1 MSPNYRTIK
10 AFPLSTQASFEA
22 DCLWKETAGEYPRV
36 REKRKGEQNVKT
48 AQLKS
53 SKKSV
58 AIWGVTASLLLVA
71 TILPAANALEISL
84 PSVVEVEA
92 ISSSAIIENSDATAS
107 LLADEDL
114 AATASGAIFSS
125 DLALVSSVSRQVEL
139 ARSPLGAKKV
149 AKSILLNEYGFSE
162 KEYKCLNS
170 LWTKESNWN
179 YKARNK
185 NSGAHGIPQALP
197 ASKMNV
203 VSTDWRTNPVTQIR
217 WGLRYISIRYETP
230 CKALAKHKRSNYY

>member
-1 MSPNYRTIK
+1 MSAIYRTIK
-10 AFPLSTQASFEA
+10 PFPLEITPQLRLIAHGA
-22 DCLWKETAGEYPRV
+22 KV
-36 REKRKGEQNVKT
+36 RKGVRSMSS
-48 AQLKS
+48 LKKLN
-53 SKKSV
+53 KKSC
-58 AIWGVTASLLLVA
+58 AIWGVTAAVLLVA
-71 TILPAANALEISL
+71 TVLPTANALESSAESVVVL
-84 PSVVEVEA
+84 DAPKTVSVVEPTDP
-92 ISSSAIIENSDATAS
+92 STS
-107 LLADEDL
+107 LFAEDDL

-125 DLALVSSVSRQVEL
+125 ELALVSAVSRQVEL
-139 ARSPLGAKKV
+139 ARTPLGAKKV

-170 LWTKESNWN
+170 LWNKESHWN
-179 YKARNK
+179 YKARNAR
-185 NSGAHGIPQALP
+185 SGAHGIAQALP

>member
-1 MSPNYRTIK
+1 M
-10 AFPLSTQASFEA
+10 
-22 DCLWKETAGEYPRV
+22 
-36 REKRKGEQNVKT
+36 KT
-48 AQLKS
+48 ALLKR

-71 TILPAANALEISL
+71 TILPAASALETTL
-84 PSVVEVEA
+84 PSTLEQDSAKSAAVVEPDQAAV
-92 ISSSAIIENSDATAS
+92 S
-107 LLADEDL
+107 LLAEDDL

-139 ARSPLGAKKV
+139 ARTPLGAKKV

-162 KEYKCLNS
+162 KEYKCLNR

-203 VSTDWRTNPVTQIR
+203 ISTDWRTNPVTQIR

>member
-1 MSPNYRTIK
+1 MKS
-10 AFPLSTQASFEA
+10 AL
-22 DCLWKETAGEYPRV
+22 
-36 REKRKGEQNVKT
+36 
-48 AQLKS
+48 LKC

-58 AIWGVTASLLLVA
+58 AIWGVSASLLLVA
-71 TILPAANALEISL
+71 TILPAASALETTL
-84 PSVVEVEA
+84 PSTLEQDSTKSAAVVEPDQAAV
-92 ISSSAIIENSDATAS
+92 S
-107 LLADEDL
+107 LLAEDDL

-139 ARSPLGAKKV
+139 ARTPLGAKKV

>member
-1 MSPNYRTIK
+1 M
-10 AFPLSTQASFEA
+10 E
-22 DCLWKETAGEYPRV
+22 
-36 REKRKGEQNVKT
+36 GEQNVKS
-48 AQLKS
+48 ALLKR

-58 AIWGVTASLLLVA
+58 AIWGATTALLLVA
-71 TILPAANALEISL
+71 TILPTANALEIAT
-84 PSVVEVEA
+84 PSEVELDVTKISAVVEPVA
-92 ISSSAIIENSDATAS
+92 SAAQLFSED
-107 LLADEDL
+107 DL

-125 DLALVSSVSRQVEL
+125 ELALVSTVSRQVEL
-139 ARSPLGAKKV
+139 ARTPMGAKKV

-162 KEYKCLNS
+162 KEYTCLDT
-170 LWTKESNWN
+170 LWTKESHWN

-185 NSGAHGIPQALP
+185 SSGAHGIPQALP

>member
-1 MSPNYRTIK
+1 MKS
-10 AFPLSTQASFEA
+10 AL
-22 DCLWKETAGEYPRV
+22 
-36 REKRKGEQNVKT
+36 
-48 AQLKS
+48 LKS
-53 SKKSV
+53 SKKSA
-58 AIWGVTASLLLVA
+58 AIWVVSASLLLVA
-71 TILPAANALEISL
+71 TLLPAANALETSL
-84 PSVVEVEA
+84 PSTLEQDSTKSA
-92 ISSSAIIENSDATAS
+92 AIIEPDEAS
-107 LLADEDL
+107 VSLFAEDDL

-139 ARSPLGAKKV
+139 ARTPLGAKKV

-162 KEYKCLNS
+162 KEYKCLNR
-170 LWTKESNWN
+170 LWTKESHWN

-185 NSGAHGIPQALP
+185 ISGAHGIPQALP

-203 VSTDWRTNPVTQIR
+203 ISTDWRTNPVTQIR

>member
-1 MSPNYRTIK
+1 MKS
-10 AFPLSTQASFEA
+10 AL
-22 DCLWKETAGEYPRV
+22 
-36 REKRKGEQNVKT
+36 
-48 AQLKS
+48 LKS

-58 AIWGVTASLLLVA
+58 AIWGVSASLLLVA
-71 TILPAANALEISL
+71 TLLPATNALEISA
-84 PSVVEVEA
+84 PSTLEQDSPQSA
-92 ISSSAIIENSDATAS
+92 AIIESDEAS
-107 LLADEDL
+107 VSLFAEDDL

-170 LWTKESNWN
+170 LWTKESHWN

-185 NSGAHGIPQALP
+185 SSGAHGIAQALP

>member
-1 MSPNYRTIK
+1 M
-10 AFPLSTQASFEA
+10 
-22 DCLWKETAGEYPRV
+22 
-36 REKRKGEQNVKT
+36 KT
-48 AQLKS
+48 ALLQS

-58 AIWGVTASLLLVA
+58 AIWGATASLLLVA
-71 TILPAANALEISL
+71 TILPAASALEIAATST
-84 PSVVEVEA
+84 VELDSTMGAAIVEPA
-92 ISSSAIIENSDATAS
+92 ATAAS
-107 LLADEDL
+107 IFSEDDL

-125 DLALVSSVSRQVEL
+125 DLALVSSASRQVEL
-139 ARSPLGAKKV
+139 ARTPLGAKKV

-170 LWTKESNWN
+170 LWNKESHWN

-185 NSGAHGIPQALP
+185 NSGAHGIAQALP

>member
-1 MSPNYRTIK
+1 
-10 AFPLSTQASFEA
+10 L
-22 DCLWKETAGEYPRV
+22 ETARP
-36 REKRKGEQNVKT
+36 
-48 AQLKS
+48 S
-53 SKKSV
+53 
-58 AIWGVTASLLLVA
+58 AIE
-71 TILPAANALEISL
+71 IEAAA
-84 PSVVEVEA
+84 
-92 ISSSAIIENSDATAS
+92 SSAIVDPADSTAA
-107 LLADEDL
+107 LLAEDDL
-114 AATASGAIFSS
+114 SATASGAIFSS

-139 ARSPLGAKKV
+139 ARTPLGAKKV
-149 AKSILLNEYGFSE
+149 AKSILLDEYGFSE

>member
-1 MSPNYRTIK
+1 M
-10 AFPLSTQASFEA
+10 
-22 DCLWKETAGEYPRV
+22 
-36 REKRKGEQNVKT
+36 KT
-48 AQLKS
+48 TTLRS
-53 SKKSV
+53 SKKLV
-58 AIWGVTASLLLVA
+58 AIWGVATSVLLVA
-71 TILPAANALEISL
+71 TILPAANALETAL
-84 PSVVEVEA
+84 PSAIEIEA
-92 ISSSAIIENSDATAS
+92 TQSSAIVEPTDSTAS
-107 LLADEDL
+107 LLAEDDL
-114 AATASGAIFSS
+114 SATASGAIFSS

-139 ARSPLGAKKV
+139 ARTPLGAKKV
-149 AKSILLNEYGFSE
+149 AKSILLDEYGFSE

>member
-1 MSPNYRTIK
+1 
-10 AFPLSTQASFEA
+10 
-22 DCLWKETAGEYPRV
+22 
-36 REKRKGEQNVKT
+36 VKS
-48 AQLKS
+48 ALLKS

-58 AIWGVTASLLLVA
+58 AIWGVSASLLLVA
-71 TILPAANALEISL
+71 TILPAANALEIAVPLTVEIESSKGAAIVEPSESAVSL
-84 PSVVEVEA
+84 FAE
-92 ISSSAIIENSDATAS
+92 D
-107 LLADEDL
+107 DL

-139 ARSPLGAKKV
+139 ARTPLGAKKV

-162 KEYKCLNS
+162 KEYKCLNR
-170 LWTKESNWN
+170 LWSKESNWN

>member
-1 MSPNYRTIK
+1 M
-10 AFPLSTQASFEA
+10 E
-22 DCLWKETAGEYPRV
+22 
-36 REKRKGEQNVKT
+36 GEQTVKT
-48 AQLKS
+48 AMIKS
-53 SKKSV
+53 SKKLV
-58 AIWGVTASLLLVA
+58 AIWGVTTSVLLVA
-71 TILPAANALEISL
+71 TILPAANALETAL
-84 PSVVEVEA
+84 PSMIEIEA
-92 ISSSAIIENSDATAS
+92 AASSAIVDPADSTAA
-107 LLADEDL
+107 LLAEDDL
-114 AATASGAIFSS
+114 SATASGAIFSS

-139 ARSPLGAKKV
+139 ARTPLGAKKV
-149 AKSILLNEYGFSE
+149 AKSILLDEYGFSE

-185 NSGAHGIPQALP
+185 NSGAHGLPQALP

>member
-1 MSPNYRTIK
+1 
-10 AFPLSTQASFEA
+10 
-22 DCLWKETAGEYPRV
+22 V
-36 REKRKGEQNVKT
+36 KR
-48 AQLKS
+48 ALLKS

-71 TILPAANALEISL
+71 TILPAANGLEIAV
-84 PSVVEVEA
+84 PTTAEIEA
-92 ISSSAIIENSDATAS
+92 SNSAAIIEPGEPTVTLFAED
-107 LLADEDL
+107 DL

-139 ARSPLGAKKV
+139 ARTPLGAKKV

-170 LWTKESNWN
+170 LWTKESHWN

-185 NSGAHGIPQALP
+185 SSGAHGIAQALP

>member
-1 MSPNYRTIK
+1 MKS
-10 AFPLSTQASFEA
+10 AL
-22 DCLWKETAGEYPRV
+22 
-36 REKRKGEQNVKT
+36 
-48 AQLKS
+48 LKS

-58 AIWGVTASLLLVA
+58 AIWGVSASLLLVA
-71 TILPAANALEISL
+71 TLLPAASALEIST
-84 PSVVEVEA
+84 PSTLEQDSPMSA
-92 ISSSAIIENSDATAS
+92 AIIGPDEAS
-107 LLADEDL
+107 VSLFAEDDL

-139 ARSPLGAKKV
+139 ARTPLGAKKV

-162 KEYKCLNS
+162 KEYKCLNR
-170 LWTKESNWN
+170 LWTKESHWN

-185 NSGAHGIPQALP
+185 ISGAHGIPQALP

-203 VSTDWRTNPVTQIR
+203 ISTDWRTNPVTQIR

>member
-1 MSPNYRTIK
+1 
-10 AFPLSTQASFEA
+10 
-22 DCLWKETAGEYPRV
+22 
-36 REKRKGEQNVKT
+36 VKS
-48 AQLKS
+48 ALLKS

-58 AIWGVTASLLLVA
+58 AIWGVSASLLLVA
-71 TILPAANALEISL
+71 TILPAASALETTL
-84 PSVVEVEA
+84 PSTLEQDSTKSAAVVEPDQAAV
-92 ISSSAIIENSDATAS
+92 S
-107 LLADEDL
+107 LLAEDDL

-139 ARSPLGAKKV
+139 ARTPLGAKKV

-179 YKARNK
+179 YKAQNK